1 MKKVIPAVFFQKQ
14 LNGVSAVVKKPV
26 VLDLF
31 ESELRKVVGGRSF
44 TGASAGSKLST
55 EGSLSYKGSLS
66 YSGTDTYSG
75 SLGWLDVEQADDCGS

>member
-14 LNGVSAVVKKPV
+14 LNGVSEVVKKPE

-44 TGASAGSKLST
+44 TGASAGSRLPK
-55 EGSLSYKGSLS
+55 EGGLS
-66 YSGTDTYSG
+66 YSGTETYSG
-75 SLGWLDVEQADDCGS
+75 SLGWLDVEQADDCGF

>member
-14 LNGVSAVVKKPV
+14 LNGVSAVVKKPE
-26 VLDLF
+26 VLDLY

-44 TGASAGSKLST
+44 TGAIAGSPLST
-55 EGSLSYKGSLS
+55 ERSLN

-75 SLGWLDVEQADDCGS
+75 SLGWLDVEQADDSGF